1 MINNKKPEKAGQY
14 KQMELW
20 ENIISD
26 PGPSMKASMNEAI
39 KRCSLSR
46 EEIVDRINGLA
57 QLVGITCNGRT
68 QKVTLSLLDKWVAPG
83 AKNYNIPIR
92 LLPIF
97 CKVVGSNLP
106 LQAYSS
112 FFEDA
117 RIISTEDHKKLEW
130 AKAEI
135 NARNHRKNAS
145 KLAQEVGI

>member
-1 MINNKKPEKAGQY
+1 MINSKDSEKTGQY

-26 PGPSMKASMNEAI
+26 PGPTVKAAMSEAI
-39 KRCSLSR
+39 RRCSLSR
-46 EEIVDRINGLA
+46 DEIVDHMNRLA
-57 QLVGITCNGRT
+57 QFAGITCNGRT
-68 QKVTLSLLDKWVAPG
+68 QKVTLSLIDKWVAPG

-97 CKVVGSNLP
+97 CRIVSSTLP

-117 RIISTEDHKKLEW
+117 RIISTDDNKKLEW